1 VAGLIVYGDK
11 LTRRHVW
18 ADFYVPQL
26 GWVPVDPALADGTG
40 LLDIQVEDPGSFY
53 FGNLENQHISFTR
66 HVVQLPKVNPHSN
79 VSMLENP
86 YSLQT
91 IYEEY
96 PPNLEGYRVRWEDI
110 KIVDWW

>member
-1 VAGLIVYGDK
+1 M
-11 LTRRHVW
+11 
-18 ADFYVPQL
+18 
-26 GWVPVDPALADGTG
+26 LA
-40 LLDIQVEDPGSFY
+40 
-53 FGNLENQHISFTR
+53 
-66 HVVQLPKVNPHSN
+66 
-79 VSMLENP
+79 NP